1 MTNLLGGINK
11 VRDATIDHKI
21 MLNHRSKKVIW
32 RRDIHRDQYQVQKID
47 EVFKPLIKKPKSGL
61 MSLTEFISA
70 LEICLC
76 VNEQKYS
83 VELFEKDDSLFFH
96 YPYEVYCQFSTF

>member
-1 MTNLLGGINK
+1 MTCLIVGVNK
-11 VRDATIDHKI
+11 VRDANIDHKI

-61 MSLTEFISA
+61 MSLSEFIPA
-70 LEICLC
+70 LEMCLC
-76 VNEQKYS
+76 VNE
-83 VELFEKDDSLFFH
+83 
-96 YPYEVYCQFSTF
+96 